1 MSAREDI
8 LDRVEQVLQNMTNP
22 GAGLVS
28 RNFFDYEKLAI
39 TQFPAILIVP
49 LTETREDVS
58 LTERQAVM
66 EVSMRCFVRG
76 NQIDALRN
84 DIIRNIEESLETERG
99 LSVTPDADATHVVRC
114 RIDNVQV
121 IERQPPIGE
130 VTVVAEITYI
140 YKKGNA

>member
-8 LDRVEQVLQNMTNP
+8 LKRVEKVLKNMTNP
-22 GAGLVS
+22 GPGIVS
-28 RNFFDYEKLAI
+28 RDFFDFEKLAI

-49 LTETREDVS
+49 LNEIREDIS
-58 LTERQAVM
+58 LTERQGTM

-76 NQIDALRN
+76 NQIDTLRN
-84 DIIRNIEESLETERG
+84 DIIRNIEESLETERA
-99 LSVTPDADATHVVRC
+99 LNNTADADGTHVVRC

-130 VTVVAEITYI
+130 CTVVAEITYI

>member
-8 LDRVEQVLQNMTNP
+8 LTRVEQVLQNMTNP
-22 GAGLVS
+22 APGLVS

-39 TQFPAILIVP
+39 TQFPAILVVP
-49 LTETREDVS
+49 LNETREDVS
-58 LTERQAVM
+58 LSERQAVM

-76 NQIDALRN
+76 NQLDTLRN
-84 DIIRNIEESLETERG
+84 DIIRNIEESLETERA
-99 LSVTPDADATHVVRC
+99 LNVTPDATATHVVRC
-114 RIDNVQV
+114 RIDNIQV

>member
-8 LDRVEQVLQNMTNP
+8 LTRVEQVLKNMTNP
-22 GAGLVS
+22 APGLVT

-49 LTETREDVS
+49 LNETREDVS
-58 LTERQAVM
+58 LSERQAVL

-76 NQIDALRN
+76 NQIDTLRN
-84 DIIRNIEESLETERG
+84 DIIRNIEESLETERA
-99 LSVTPDADATHVVRC
+99 LNVTPDADATHVVRC

-130 VTVVAEITYI
+130 CTVVAEITYI

>member
-8 LDRVEQVLQNMTNP
+8 LTRVEQVLKNMTNP
-22 GAGLVS
+22 APGLVT

-49 LTETREDVS
+49 LNETREDVS
-58 LTERQAVM
+58 LSERQAVL

-76 NQIDALRN
+76 NQIDTLRN
-84 DIIRNIEESLETERG
+84 DIIRNIEESLETERA
-99 LSVTPDADATHVVRC
+99 LNVTPDADATHVVRC

>member
-8 LDRVEQVLQNMTNP
+8 LDRVEKVLKNMTNP
-22 GAGLVS
+22 GPGLVS
-28 RNFFDYEKLAI
+28 RDFFDFEKLAI

-49 LTETREDVS
+49 LNETREDVS
-58 LTERQAVM
+58 LAERQATM
-66 EVSMRCFVRG
+66 EVSLRCFVRG
-76 NQIDALRN
+76 NQIDTLRN

-99 LSVTPDADATHVVRC
+99 LSITADATATHVVRC